1 MIRQEKKNFYS
12 ELKIRDITDNKTFW
26 KKVKPFFTDKIQSKS
41 KITLIEKNIVSREGE
56 KVIKSEEIISED
68 KAIAEVFN
76 KFFINIVPNLKMS
89 VENDFDT
96 NFLKT
101 EDPGLNAISEYKNHP
116 SVIIKIKKKNREIFF
131 FSPAQYDDI
140 LKNIKSLDTAKI
152 SKQTYIP
159 TKILKQNSEYI
170 A

>member
-76 KFFINIVPNLKMS
+76 KFFINIVPNLKIS

-96 NFLKT
+96 NFLKS
-101 EDPGLNAISEYKNHP
+101 EDPGLNAISKYKNHP
-116 SVIIKIKKKNREIFF
+116 SVIIIKKTNRVRFF

-140 LKNIKSLDTAKI
+140 LKNMKSLDTGKI